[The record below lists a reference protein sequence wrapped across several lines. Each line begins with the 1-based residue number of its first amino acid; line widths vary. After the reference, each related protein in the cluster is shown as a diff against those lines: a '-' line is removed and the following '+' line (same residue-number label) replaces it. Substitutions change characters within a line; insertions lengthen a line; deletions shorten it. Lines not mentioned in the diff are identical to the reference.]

1 MSKAFS
7 QCSLFDLAHAIF
19 EHARAA
25 RARALDSAAAD
36 RLLPALRNAAL
47 TKAVLSRHPL
57 VQDHSGLKCDGSA
70 YSKRAW
76 CGMLRDLVA
85 AAGVDVSDAALL
97 RVYLVCKEC
106 AKRGRV
112 QLPPPDVRI
121 SRSLPGQSRARSRR
135 AAPPNRRPSNAR
147 EGRVALCAQ
156 PYSTRHRAPSAP
168 DGVTICRMHSG
179 CAVCSPSSTLHVRLY
194 GQGVRPS
201 V

>member
-106 AKRGRV
+106 AK
-112 QLPPPDVRI
+112 LE
-121 SRSLPGQSRARSRR
+121 RA
-135 AAPPNRRPSNAR
+135 
-147 EGRVALCAQ
+147 Q
-156 PYSTRHRAPSAP
+156 
-168 DGVTICRMHSG
+168 
-179 CAVCSPSSTLHVRLY
+179 VCSASPASAAAEHGGASHQKARRGPDEGGKKGPLASLTHANPRTE
-194 GQGVRPS
+194 
-201 V
+201 